1 MKNKTKDGDKKL
13 NWSKLS
19 AEAKA
24 KGTNVI
30 SNDDIK
36 KEKLRMAA
44 MEGGKKGGSLPKPKK
59 NLQTVKTLKRTTK
72 PMKKL
77 VMEKTTVAKPDTANP
92 KPRLAM
98 KVTRTTKT
106 MSKRIK

>member
-1 MKNKTKDGDKKL
+1 MAKTTKDGDKKL

-19 AEAKA
+19 AQAKA

-30 SNDDIK
+30 SYDDIK

-44 MEGGKKGGSLPKPKK
+44 TEGAKKGGSLPKPKK
-59 NLQTVKTLKRTTK
+59 
-72 PMKKL
+72 KL
-77 VMEKTTVAKPDTANP
+77 MMEKTTVAKPDTSNP

-98 KVTRTTKT
+98 KVTRTTKS
-106 MSKRIK
+106 MSKPKK

>member
-1 MKNKTKDGDKKL
+1 MKHKTKDGDKKL

-59 NLQTVKTLKRTTK
+59 MK
-72 PMKKL
+72 PKLMMK
-77 VMEKTTVAKPDTANP
+77 KTTVAKPDTSNP

-98 KVTRTTKT
+98 EVTRTTIP
-106 MSKRIK
+106 MSRRIK